1 MTPTTKHLRSVTIDE
16 LDHLQVD
23 ANDELY
29 WKGTK
34 LTDIRTFAE
43 VIAIS
48 AGIGA
53 LTSIGLL
60 VLEIGRSA
68 GWWGG

>member
-1 MTPTTKHLRSVTIDE
+1 MAQVQRELRSVTIDE

-23 ANDELY
+23 ANDNLY

-53 LTSIGLL
+53 LTSIGIL
-60 VLEIGRSA
+60 VLELGRTA

>member
-1 MTPTTKHLRSVTIDE
+1 MSSAGKKLRTVSIDE
-16 LDHLQVD
+16 LDHLQID
-23 ANDELY
+23 ADDNLY

-43 VIAIS
+43 VIAIA

-53 LTSIGLL
+53 LTSIGIFA
-60 VLEIGRSA
+60 LELGRTA
-68 GWWGG
+68 GWWN